1 MIKNLFFWGK
11 NMGFVRISIVL
22 TGLCL
27 IFFAGGVFAQ
37 QMPITLPQGIQLPIM
52 QPPISG
58 QQTIF
63 PQFQQPQQ
71 IEQQQQQRQQVP
83 QKYIEEK
90 TSEFEQYV
98 AEPIVEIN
106 EFQLDILKRLDGIEF
121 RYSSKALIKG
131 NIAVPVRIIK
141 ITKLLA
147 KETEEERRIREGTKN
162 QEREIKEVELAE
174 KPILV
179 DAGFLVGTR
188 EALIAAFKI
197 VGIKNPF
204 YVSTDIKQ
212 FGYELFRQQSQSFV
226 LPVDKVPV
234 GPDYII
240 GPGDELLI
248 TVWGNIEGRF
258 NVVVDRDGHINLPK
272 VGVLGVAGLTFK
284 ELKDVLNKEFSKYYT
299 GFEMNVSMGLLRT
312 IRIYVVGNAEKP
324 GSYSISSLSTLVNG
338 LFEAGGPSKT
348 GSMRNIQLKRNGKTI
363 VNFDM
368 YDFLLKGDKSNDVRL
383 MPEDVIFIPPIGP
396 VVAIAGSVNNPAIY
410 ELKNE
415 TTLSQLI
422 DMAGGLNAIAFKGR
436 VQIERIVDNN
446 RKIIFESDLNSVTDK
461 DLTLQTGDSLKIFQI
476 TSDKRTVRL
485 AGAVFRE
492 GEYGFKLGMTVKD
505 LINMAGGLRYYAY
518 RKEAELTRLYVTDSG
533 PKTEKMIINLDEAM
547 KGNPKQDVPLKED
560 DYMFVRAVPE
570 WQQQQSVVVV
580 QGEVMFPGSY
590 AVKKGERL
598 SSLIERAGGY
608 TSRAYLRGAVFTR
621 ERVRELQQKNLEEMI
636 SRLEKELFS
645 AGSAQIA
652 TALSAEEV
660 VARKG
665 ELEQKQ
671 KFVDTLKKMKAKG
684 RMTIRL
690 AHLRLLKGSEY
701 DIELE
706 DGDNLYIPIVNDV
719 VNVAGSV
726 MSEGSFVFSEK
737 LDYND
742 YIEMAGGYNNYA
754 DKSSAYVLKVDGSAV
769 RLQGGWFSWSSSRS
783 RWEMAGF
790 SEQIKYI
797 EPGDTIVVPEKIDRI
812 AWLRNIKDITQILAN
827 MAQVVGIIKALY

>member
-1 MIKNLFFWGK
+1 MNPIQVMQPSIIQSDLFRQFQTQPSQP
-11 NMGFVRISIVL
+11 I
-22 TGLCL
+22 
-27 IFFAGGVFAQ
+27 Q
-37 QMPITLPQGIQLPIM
+37 QEEQKRQQLPQRP
-52 QPPISG
+52 
-58 QQTIF
+58 
-63 PQFQQPQQ
+63 
-71 IEQQQQQRQQVP
+71 
-83 QKYIEEK
+83 IEEK
-90 TSEFEQYV
+90 PSEFEQYV
-98 AEPIVEIN
+98 AETIIEIS
-106 EFQLDILKRLDGIEF
+106 EFQLDILKRLDGVEF
-121 RYSSKALIKG
+121 RYSSKGLRKGDIAL
-131 NIAVPVRIIK
+131 PVRIIK
-141 ITKLLA
+141 ITKRMA
-147 KETEEERRIREGTKN
+147 KETEEERRQRESREFGRA

-179 DAGFLVGTR
+179 DAGFIVGTR

-204 YVSTDIKQ
+204 YVSTEIKQ
-212 FGYELFRQQSQSFV
+212 YGYELFRQQSSTFV
-226 LPVDKVPV
+226 PPVDKIPV
-234 GPDYII
+234 GPEYII
-240 GPGDELLI
+240 GPGDELRI
-248 TVWGNIEGRF
+248 TLWGNIEGNF
-258 NVVVDRDGHINLPK
+258 NVVVDREGHINLPK
-272 VGVLGVAGLTFK
+272 VGVLGVAGLTFRELKEVLHK
-284 ELKDVLNKEFSKYYT
+284 ELSKYYT
-299 GFEMNVSMGLLRT
+299 GFQMNVSMGLLRT
-312 IRIYVVGNAEKP
+312 IRVYVVGNAEKP

-363 VNFDM
+363 VYFDM
-368 YDFLLKGDKSNDVRL
+368 YDFLLKGDKSKDVRL

-422 DMAGGLNAIAFKGR
+422 EMAGGLNAIAFKGR

-446 RKIIFESDLNSVTDK
+446 RKVIFESDLNVSSDK
-461 DLTLQTGDSLKIFQI
+461 DLMLQSGDTLKVFQI
-476 TSDKRTVRL
+476 APDKRVIRL

-505 LINMAGGLRYYAY
+505 IINMAGGLKYYAFK
-518 RKEAELTRLYVTDSG
+518 KEAELTRLYVTDAG
-533 PKTEKMIINLDEAM
+533 PKTEKIAINLDEAL
-547 KGNPKQDVPLKED
+547 KGNPSHDIPLKED
-560 DYMFVRAVPE
+560 DYLFVRSVPE
-570 WQQQQSVVVV
+570 WQQQMVVTV
-580 QGEVMFPGSY
+580 QGEVMFPGQY
-590 AVKKGERL
+590 AIQKGERL

-608 TSRAYLRGAVFTR
+608 TDKAYLRGAVFTR
-621 ERVRELQQKNLEEMI
+621 ERVRELQQKNLEDMV

-660 VARKG
+660 MARKG
-665 ELEQKQ
+665 EIEQKQ
-671 KFVDTLKKMKAKG
+671 RFIETLKQMKAKG

-706 DGDNLYIPIVNDV
+706 DGDNLYIPVVNDV
-719 VNVAGSV
+719 VNVVGSV
-726 MSEGSFVFSEK
+726 MSEGSFVFNEK

-742 YIEMAGGYNNYA
+742 YIEMAGGYSRYA
-754 DKSSAYVLKVDGSAV
+754 DKDTTYILKVDGSAV
-769 RLQGGWFSWSSSRS
+769 RPQGGWFSWSSSRS
-783 RWEMAGF
+783 RWEMTGF
-790 SEQIKYI
+790 TEQVNYI

>member
-1 MIKNLFFWGK
+1 MHKKCFLSVLIC
-11 NMGFVRISIVL
+11 ISMFLI
-22 TGLCL
+22 THQGL
-27 IFFAGGVFAQ
+27 AQ
-37 QMPITLPQGIQLPIM
+37 QSYINPIQVMQPSIIQPDLFRQFQTQPSQPIQQEEQKRQQLPQRP
-52 QPPISG
+52 
-58 QQTIF
+58 
-63 PQFQQPQQ
+63 
-71 IEQQQQQRQQVP
+71 
-83 QKYIEEK
+83 IEEK
-90 TSEFEQYV
+90 PSEFEQYV
-98 AEPIVEIN
+98 AETIIEIS
-106 EFQLDILKRLDGIEF
+106 EFQLDILKRLDGVEF
-121 RYSSKALIKG
+121 RYSSKGLRKGDIAL
-131 NIAVPVRIIK
+131 PVRIIK
-141 ITKLLA
+141 ITKRVA
-147 KETEEERRIREGTKN
+147 KEIEEERRQRESREFGRA

-179 DAGFLVGTR
+179 DAGFIVGTR

-204 YVSTDIKQ
+204 YVSTEIKQ
-212 FGYELFRQQSQSFV
+212 YGYELFRQQSSTFV
-226 LPVDKVPV
+226 PPVDKIPV
-234 GPDYII
+234 GPEYII
-240 GPGDELLI
+240 GPGDELRI
-248 TVWGNIEGRF
+248 TLWGNIEGNF
-258 NVVVDRDGHINLPK
+258 NVVVDREGHINLPK
-272 VGVLGVAGLTFK
+272 VGVLGVAGLTFRELKEVLHK
-284 ELKDVLNKEFSKYYT
+284 ELSKYYT
-299 GFEMNVSMGLLRT
+299 GFQMNVSMGLLRT
-312 IRIYVVGNAEKP
+312 IRVYVVGNAEKP

-363 VNFDM
+363 VYFDM
-368 YDFLLKGDKSNDVRL
+368 YDFLLKGDKSKDVRL

-422 DMAGGLNAIAFKGR
+422 EMAGGLNAIAFKGR

-446 RKIIFESDLNSVTDK
+446 RKVIFESDLNVSSDK
-461 DLTLQTGDSLKIFQI
+461 DLMLQSGDTLKVFQI
-476 TSDKRTVRL
+476 APDKRAIRL

-505 LINMAGGLRYYAY
+505 LINMAGGLKYYAF
-518 RKEAELTRLYVTDSG
+518 RKEAELTRLYVTDAG
-533 PKTEKMIINLDEAM
+533 PKTEKIAINLDEAM
-547 KGNPKQDVPLKED
+547 KGNPSHDIPLKED
-560 DYMFVRAVPE
+560 DYLFVRSVPE
-570 WQQQQSVVVV
+570 WQQQQVVTV
-580 QGEVMFPGSY
+580 QGEVMFPGQY
-590 AVKKGERL
+590 AIRKGERL

-608 TSRAYLRGAVFTR
+608 TDKAYLRGAVFTR

-665 ELEQKQ
+665 EIEQKQ
-671 KFVDTLKKMKAKG
+671 RFIETLKQMKAKG

-706 DGDNLYIPIVNDV
+706 DGDNLYIPVVNEV
-719 VNVAGSV
+719 VNVVGSV
-726 MSEGSFVFSEK
+726 MSEGSFVFNEK
-737 LDYND
+737 LGFND

-754 DKSSAYVLKVDGSAV
+754 DKSSTYILKVDGSAV
-769 RLQGGWFSWSSSRS
+769 RAQGGWFSWSSSRS

-790 SEQIKYI
+790 TEQVRYI

>member
-1 MIKNLFFWGK
+1 
-11 NMGFVRISIVL
+11 MGFRFLLSIL
-22 TGLCL
+22 FCICFL
-27 IFFAGGVFAQ
+27 FAGSHGFSQ
-37 QMPITLPQGIQLPIM
+37 PSYMNFPQGSQMPLQ
-52 QPPISG
+52 QPFISG
-58 QQTIF
+58 QSTVF
-63 PQFQQPQQ
+63 PQVQPQQ
-71 IEQQQQQRQQVP
+71 QQEQQLQQIP
-83 QKYIEEK
+83 QKPIEERP
-90 TSEFEQYV
+90 SEFEQYV
-98 AEPIVEIN
+98 AETILEIN
-106 EFQLDILKRLDGIEF
+106 EFQLDILKRLDGVEF
-121 RYSSKALIKG
+121 KYSSRGLIKG
-131 NIAVPVRIIK
+131 NVAVPVRIIK
-141 ITKLLA
+141 ITKKMA
-147 KETEEERRIREGTKN
+147 KEIEEDRRQREPREYART

-179 DAGFLVGTR
+179 DAGFLVGTK
-188 EALIAAFKI
+188 EALVAAFKI

-204 YVSTDIKQ
+204 YVSTEIKQ
-212 FGYELFRQQSQSFV
+212 YGYELFRQQSKTFV
-226 LPVDKVPV
+226 PPVDRIPV

-240 GPGDELLI
+240 GPGDELRI
-248 TVWGNIEGRF
+248 TLWGNIEGNF
-258 NVVVDRDGHINLPK
+258 SVVVDRDGHINMPK
-272 VGVLGVAGLTFK
+272 IGVLGVAGLTFK

-299 GFEMNVSMGLLRT
+299 GFQMNVSMGLLRT
-312 IRIYVVGNAEKP
+312 IRVYVVGNAERP
-324 GSYSISSLSTLVNG
+324 GSYSISSLSTLVNA
-338 LFEAGGPSKT
+338 LFEAGGPNKT
-348 GSMRNIQLKRNGKTI
+348 GSMRNIQLKRNGKII

-368 YDFLLKGDKSNDVRL
+368 YDFLLKGDKSKDIRL
-383 MPEDVIFIPPIGP
+383 MPEDVVFIPPIGP

-422 DMAGGLNAIAFKGR
+422 EMAGGLNAIAFKGR

-446 RKIIFESDLNSVTDK
+446 RKVIFESDLNMATDK
-461 DLTLQTGDSLKIFQI
+461 DLTLQSGDTLKVFQI
-476 TSDKRTVRL
+476 APDKRTIRL

-505 LINMAGGLRYYAY
+505 LINMAGGLRYYAF
-518 RKEAELTRLYVTDSG
+518 RKEAELTRLYVTDGG
-533 PKTEKMIINLDEAM
+533 PKTEKISINLDEAM
-547 KGNPKQDVPLKED
+547 KGNPKYDIPLKED
-560 DYMFVRAVPE
+560 DYIFVRSVPE
-570 WQQQQSVVVV
+570 WQQHQLVTI
-580 QGEVMFPGSY
+580 QGEVVFPGQY
-590 AVKKGERL
+590 AIRKGERL

-608 TSRAYLRGAVFTR
+608 TSKAYLRGAVFTR
-621 ERVRELQQKNLEEMI
+621 ERVRELQQKNLEEMV

-645 AGSAQIA
+645 ASSAQMA
-652 TALSAEEV
+652 TATSAEEV

-665 ELEQKQ
+665 EMEQKQ
-671 KFVDTLKKMKAKG
+671 RFIEVLKQLKAKG

-706 DGDNLYIPIVNDV
+706 DGDNLYIPVVNEV

-726 MSEGSFVFSEK
+726 MSEGSFVFNEK
-737 LDYND
+737 LDYKD

-754 DKSSAYVLKVDGSAV
+754 DKDSIYVLKVDGSAT

-790 SEQIKYI
+790 TEQIKYI

>member
-1 MIKNLFFWGK
+1 MHKKCFLSVLIC
-11 NMGFVRISIVL
+11 ISMFLI
-22 TGLCL
+22 THQGL
-27 IFFAGGVFAQ
+27 AQ
-37 QMPITLPQGIQLPIM
+37 QSYMNPIQVMQPSIIQSDLFRQFQTQPSQPIQQEEQKRQQLPQRP
-52 QPPISG
+52 
-58 QQTIF
+58 
-63 PQFQQPQQ
+63 
-71 IEQQQQQRQQVP
+71 
-83 QKYIEEK
+83 IEEK
-90 TSEFEQYV
+90 PSEFEQYV
-98 AEPIVEIN
+98 AETIIEIS
-106 EFQLDILKRLDGIEF
+106 EFQLDILKRLDGVEF
-121 RYSSKALIKG
+121 RYSSKGLRKGDIAL
-131 NIAVPVRIIK
+131 PVRIIK
-141 ITKLLA
+141 ITKRMA
-147 KETEEERRIREGTKN
+147 KETEEERRQRESREFGRA

-179 DAGFLVGTR
+179 DAGFIVGTR

-204 YVSTDIKQ
+204 YVSTEIKQ
-212 FGYELFRQQSQSFV
+212 YGYELFRQQSSTFV
-226 LPVDKVPV
+226 PPVDKIPV
-234 GPDYII
+234 GPEYII
-240 GPGDELLI
+240 GPGDELRI
-248 TVWGNIEGRF
+248 TLWGNIEGNF
-258 NVVVDRDGHINLPK
+258 NVVVDREGHINLPK
-272 VGVLGVAGLTFK
+272 VGVLGVAGLTFRELKEVLHK
-284 ELKDVLNKEFSKYYT
+284 ELSKYYT
-299 GFEMNVSMGLLRT
+299 GFQMNVSMGLLRT
-312 IRIYVVGNAEKP
+312 IRVYVVGNAEKP

-363 VNFDM
+363 VYFDM
-368 YDFLLKGDKSNDVRL
+368 YDFLLKGDKSKDVRL

-422 DMAGGLNAIAFKGR
+422 EMAGGLNAIAFKGR

-446 RKIIFESDLNSVTDK
+446 RKVIFESDLNVSSDK
-461 DLTLQTGDSLKIFQI
+461 DLMLQSGDTLKVFQI
-476 TSDKRTVRL
+476 APDKRAIRL

-492 GEYGFKLGMTVKD
+492 GEYGFKLGMTIKD
-505 LINMAGGLRYYAY
+505 LINMAGGLKYYAF
-518 RKEAELTRLYVTDSG
+518 RKEAELTRLYVTDAG
-533 PKTEKMIINLDEAM
+533 PKTEKIAINLDEAM
-547 KGNPKQDVPLKED
+547 KGNPSHDIPLKED
-560 DYMFVRAVPE
+560 DYLFVRSVPE
-570 WQQQQSVVVV
+570 WQQQQVVTV
-580 QGEVMFPGSY
+580 QGEVMFPGQY
-590 AVKKGERL
+590 AIRKGERL

-608 TSRAYLRGAVFTR
+608 TDKAYLRGAVFTR

-665 ELEQKQ
+665 EIEQKQ
-671 KFVDTLKKMKAKG
+671 RFIETLKQMKAKG

-706 DGDNLYIPIVNDV
+706 DGDNLYIPVVNEV
-719 VNVAGSV
+719 VNVVGSV
-726 MSEGSFVFSEK
+726 MSEGSFVFNEK
-737 LDYND
+737 LGFND

-754 DKSSAYVLKVDGSAV
+754 DKSSTYILKVDGSAV
-769 RLQGGWFSWSSSRS
+769 RAQGGWFSWSSSRS

-790 SEQIKYI
+790 TEQVRYI